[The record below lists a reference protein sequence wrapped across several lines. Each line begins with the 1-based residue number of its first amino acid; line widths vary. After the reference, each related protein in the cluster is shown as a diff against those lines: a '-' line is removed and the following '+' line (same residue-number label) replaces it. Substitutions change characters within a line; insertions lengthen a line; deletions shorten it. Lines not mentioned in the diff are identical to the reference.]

1 MRRRDQL
8 KLLASA
14 PLGAA
19 IQAVKKGA
27 AEKTAIQ
34 LHVDLEVDGAREREM
49 VENFRRIF
57 RPAIRKQPG
66 FVDVALLKLR
76 SVLAGKAPAPSSYR
90 LLISFE
96 TEEQRQKWVATD
108 THQEVWPSIEKTLKG
123 SKYTAVLFDTVV

>member
-8 KLLASA
+8 KLLATA

-19 IQAVKKGA
+19 IQAAKKGA

-34 LHVDLEVDGAREREM
+34 LHVDLEVDGGREREM

-76 SVLAGKAPAPSSYR
+76 SVLAGKAAASAYR

-123 SKYTAVLFDTVV
+123 SKYTAVLYDTVV